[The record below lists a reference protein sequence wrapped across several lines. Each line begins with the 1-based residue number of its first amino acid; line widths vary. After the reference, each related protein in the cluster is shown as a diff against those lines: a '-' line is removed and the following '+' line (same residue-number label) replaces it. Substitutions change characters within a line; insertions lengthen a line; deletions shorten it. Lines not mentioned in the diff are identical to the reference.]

1 MIEGVITAHFDTVIC
16 IYFYATK
23 LKLLVVFRVTVPC
36 NIGLYDRRFGE
47 PQHLH
52 IHKQSG

>member
-1 MIEGVITAHFDTVIC
+1 MIEGVITAHIDKVIR

-47 PQHLH
+47 PQHL
-52 IHKQSG
+52 